1 MDFFMVSY
9 DFSIFIWFS
18 YGLPEAKPPFQR
30 GDWTLPGAGPNGA
43 FFGAEARRGRC
54 ELGFCSHGHGHGPV
68 EVLWVFPCK
77 MFFFFPSVLQRFII
91 LATFWESKS
100 YQPEN
105 CAHSSNEGDQIDQTV
120 VIPSKERT
128 QTIPREVNISR
139 NSEVTCT
146 HSGTWTNTENHGNI
160 FSHAWQRMSCSL
172 PIGQVSKLTH
182 TLKITSFEWT
192 VIFNPLTGSM
202 FKYSM
207 FK

>member
-18 YGLPEAKPPFQR
+18 YGLPEAKPRPKR
-30 GDWTLPGAGPNGA
+30 RLNSARSRSKRCLLRCRSKAGPLWAGI
-43 FFGAEARRGRC
+43 C
-54 ELGFCSHGHGHGPV
+54 HGHGHGPV

-77 MFFFFPSVLQRFII
+77 MFFFPSVLQRFII

-160 FSHAWQRMSCSL
+160 FSHAWQRMSC
-172 PIGQVSKLTH
+172 
-182 TLKITSFEWT
+182 
-192 VIFNPLTGSM
+192 
-202 FKYSM
+202 
-207 FK
+207 